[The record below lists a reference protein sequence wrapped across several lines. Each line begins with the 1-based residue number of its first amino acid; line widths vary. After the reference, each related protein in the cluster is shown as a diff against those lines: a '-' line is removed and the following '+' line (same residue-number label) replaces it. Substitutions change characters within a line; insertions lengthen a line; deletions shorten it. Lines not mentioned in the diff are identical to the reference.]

1 MVKLQLAIFASG
13 SGSNA
18 VNIINH
24 FNNDNRVD
32 VSFIYTNKSDAPII
46 EKARSMSVDVIV
58 GDNAKSNDGD
68 YLLDICKKVDFIIL
82 AGFLRKIPEKVIS
95 AFSDRIINVH
105 PSLLPKYGGK
115 GMYGANVHKAVIE
128 AKENLSGITIHYV
141 NEEFDK
147 GRIIA
152 QFSTALSQEDDA
164 TDVQRKVQVL
174 EQDYFP
180 VVIEKELLRK

>member
-1 MVKLQLAIFASG
+1 MSKVQLAIFASG

-24 FNNDNRVD
+24 FKNDERVD

-46 EKARSMSVDVIV
+46 EKAKALGQNVVVGNNVKSDDGKFLVDLCRM
-58 GDNAKSNDGD
+58 A
-68 YLLDICKKVDFIIL
+68 DFIVL
-82 AGFLRKIPEKVIS
+82 AGFLRKIPKELIEKY
-95 AFSDRIINVH
+95 AEKIINVH

-115 GMYGANVHKAVIE
+115 GMYGANVHKAV
-128 AKENLSGITIHYV
+128 KENKEEMSGITIHYV

-152 QFSTALSQEDDA
+152 QFSTALNQGDTIEEI
-164 TDVQRKVQVL
+164 QQKVQKL

-180 VVIEKELLRK
+180 IVLEKELLRK